1 MNLPNLLFQSFLK
14 NGIPL
19 LITKLEAPF
28 AEIQSHLKEV
38 DSFIRKQ
45 VSSFDPS
52 LVGYLSYVLET
63 RGKNLRPAL
72 VLLGGGVSGKIQNSH
87 CQLAS
92 IVELIHLASL
102 IHDDIL
108 DRAEVRRGTVTA
120 HARWGPEIAVLL
132 GDCLFAHALKLCTHF
147 DNRLIAQRI
156 ADAANELCQGEV
168 LQTQRQFDL
177 TFSIEDYF
185 HIIEMKTASLFK
197 VATELGALL
206 NEVSDEQRENLKQF
220 GRHLGIAY
228 QIYDDCLDLVG
239 TENQTGKTLGTDLA
253 KGKLT
258 LPILFYLQSIQGTEL
273 EKAHETILNGELER
287 RYQLI
292 EAIHASG
299 QFNKAIQSFLTEI
312 EKSRACLSHLAQNS
326 YRSILEKFLK
336 ALEQQLE
343 PFLIRQNG

>member
-1 MNLPNLLFQSFLK
+1 MNLPDLLSQNLLK

-19 LITKLEAPF
+19 LVSKLEAPF
-28 AEIQSHLKEV
+28 IEIQPHLKEV

-45 VSSFDPS
+45 VAAFDPA

-72 VLLGGGVSGKIQNSH
+72 VLLGGGVSGKIQSSH
-87 CQLAS
+87 CELAS

-102 IHDDIL
+102 VHDDIL
-108 DRAEVRRGTVTA
+108 DHAEVRRSKATA

-132 GDCLFAHALKLCTHF
+132 GDCLFAHALKLCTNF
-147 DNRLIAQRI
+147 ENRLVAQRI
-156 ADAANELCQGEV
+156 ADAASELIQGEI

-177 TFSIEDYF
+177 TFSTEDYF
-185 HIIEMKTASLFK
+185 RIIRMKTASLFE
-197 VATELGALL
+197 VATELSALL
-206 NEVSDEQRENLKQF
+206 NGVSDEQRETLKQF
-220 GRHLGIAY
+220 GRHLGVAY

-258 LPILFYLQSIQGTEL
+258 LPILLYLQTLQGKEL
-273 EKAHETILNGELER
+273 EKAHEAILNGEPEK

-292 EAIHASG
+292 ENIHASG
-299 QFNKAIQSFLTEI
+299 QFNQAIQIFLAEI
-312 EKSRACLSHLAQNS
+312 EKSRTCLFTLKQNS
-326 YRSILEKFLK
+326 YRDALANFIQALK
-336 ALEQQLE
+336 QQLE
-343 PFLIRQNG
+343 PLLVRS